1 MILTIDIGGT
11 NIKYGLCDESG
22 NIQHKGEYPTL
33 DTADKIVRSICDLP
47 FSYDGIA
54 ISMPGILNEDHS
66 KAFIT
71 GKLSFLSN
79 YPLKDRLIEIKNC
92 KVTIENDGR
101 CATWAELGYGNLMD
115 SKNALVVVLGTYI
128 GMGIVID
135 HKVYEGS
142 HLLAGEYSDAHMDL
156 EKSYTNTMAAYF
168 GKDGL
173 EIVTGLTGRELFK
186 NLENKKVHAGLNQY
200 CQNLAWML
208 SNIQLLLDV
217 DTILIG
223 GGISAQSKLIE
234 CIKENM
240 RGLKQW
246 FPTLESPDIKA
257 CKFNNDANLLG
268 ALCYYKNN
276 TENH

>member
-11 NIKYGLCDESG
+11 NIKYGLCDANG
-22 NIQHKGEYPTL
+22 NIQQKGEYPTL
-33 DTADKIVRSICDLP
+33 DTTEGIVQSICDLQ
-47 FSYDGIA
+47 FEYNGIA

-79 YPLKDRLIEIKNC
+79 YPLKDRLEEIKKC

-101 CATWAELGYGNLMD
+101 CATWAELGYGNLIN

-142 HLLAGEYSDAHMDL
+142 HLLAGEYSDAHMDT
-156 EKSYTNTMAAYF
+156 EKTFKNTMAAYF

-173 EIVTGLTGRELFK
+173 ERATGLTGKELFD
-186 NLENKKVHAGLNQY
+186 NLDDEKVHEGLNQY

-223 GGISAQSKLIE
+223 GGISAQPRLIE

-240 RGLKQW
+240 KGLTQW
-246 FPTLESPDIKA
+246 FPTLEEPVIKA

-268 ALCYYKNN
+268 ALYYYNN

>member
-1 MILTIDIGGT
+1 M
-11 NIKYGLCDESG
+11 
-22 NIQHKGEYPTL
+22 
-33 DTADKIVRSICDLP
+33 
-47 FSYDGIA
+47 
-54 ISMPGILNEDHS
+54 
-66 KAFIT
+66 
-71 GKLSFLSN
+71 
-79 YPLKDRLIEIKNC
+79 
-92 KVTIENDGR
+92 
-101 CATWAELGYGNLMD
+101 
-115 SKNALVVVLGTYI
+115 VLGTYI

-142 HLLAGEYSDAHMDL
+142 HLLAGEYSDAHMDT
-156 EKSYTNTMAAYF
+156 EKTFKNTMAACF

-173 EIVTGLTGRELFK
+173 ERATGLTGKELFDH
-186 NLENKKVHAGLNQY
+186 LDDERVYAGFNKY

-208 SNIQLLLDV
+208 NNLQLLLDV

-223 GGISAQSKLIE
+223 GGISAQPKLID

-240 RGLKQW
+240 KGLTQW
-246 FPTLESPDIKA
+246 FPTLEEPVIKA

>member
-11 NIKYGLCDESG
+11 NIKYGLCDDMG
-22 NIQHKGEYPTL
+22 CFLQKGEYATPQTTQ
-33 DTADKIVRSICDLP
+33 DIVESICSLP
-47 FSYDGIA
+47 FDYSGIA
-54 ISMPGILNEDHS
+54 ISMPGIM
-66 KAFIT
+66 
-71 GKLSFLSN
+71 N
-79 YPLKDRLIEIKNC
+79 YPLKEDIMRIKNC
-92 KVTIENDGR
+92 KVTLENDGR
-101 CATWAELGYGNLMD
+101 CATWAELGFGNLMD

-128 GMGIVID
+128 GMGIVIN

-142 HLLAGEYSDAHMDL
+142 HLLAGEYSDAHMDT
-156 EKSYTNTMAAYF
+156 EKTYKNTMAAYF

-173 EIVTGLTGRELFK
+173 ERATGLTGRELFDCLDDEK
-186 NLENKKVHAGLNQY
+186 VYASFNKY

-208 SNIQLLLDV
+208 NNLQLLLDV

-223 GGISAQSKLIE
+223 GGISAQPKLID

-240 RGLKQW
+240 IGLKQW
-246 FPTLESPDIKA
+246 FSTLEMPIVRA
-257 CKFNNDANLLG
+257 CKFNTDANLLG